1 MFPIGQPMAQD
12 SHARRERAQRRDGA
26 NTTPAPASHTTT
38 NNDATTE
45 RPFIVAG
52 MRRYLNS
59 KEASIYL
66 DCTTRTLFRMVQ
78 SGRLR
83 AFHLGRSLKF
93 RPEDL
98 EKAME
103 QKTSAPATDED
114 LDEFLNQQTSPQKGT
129 P

>member
-1 MFPIGQPMAQD
+1 MAQI
-12 SHARRERAQRRDGA
+12 SHARRPGA
-26 NTTPAPASHTTT
+26 KCGEGSNTSTPAPAIHTTPNT
-38 NNDATTE
+38 AATTD

-78 SGRLR
+78 IGRLR

-103 QKTSAPATDED
+103 QKSSAPAAADE
-114 LDEFLNQQTSPQKGT
+114 LDDFLNQQTNPQQGT